1 MFVFTQIARKGT
13 QFVVI
18 FRKTPTFAVLQT
30 ALRSDFSSLPLFKG
44 LHYYECGKFTFPA
57 RGRSSRQ
64 IGGLFRKAWFAETQV
79 NYLGSRKM
87 ICADKSFFRDFEGAA
102 LCGALFEGTPYYAR
116 RIHPLRPQV
125 CGKSSALFEKRGFQ
139 TRLNY
144 LNNHA
149 KKQKPRFLLFHSIWQ
164 RFALREE
171 GEFAPLQ
178 NMCAP
183 KRAQRAE
190 KPLPSRR

>member
-79 NYLGSRKM
+79 N
-87 ICADKSFFRDFEGAA
+87 ICV
-102 LCGALFEGTPYYAR
+102 
-116 RIHPLRPQV
+116 H
-125 CGKSSALFEKRGFQ
+125 EK
-139 TRLNY
+139 
-144 LNNHA
+144 
-149 KKQKPRFLLFHSIWQ
+149 
-164 RFALREE
+164 
-171 GEFAPLQ
+171 
-178 NMCAP
+178 
-183 KRAQRAE
+183 
-190 KPLPSRR
+190 